1 MQLFQLDGFDKLTIE
16 AGLLRPGEIVI
27 VGVAGDGHQH
37 CTGRFRQLAK
47 LAGNLVAIEPR
58 QQDVQQDNLGPE
70 GACRRQG
77 HGTIVRHLDI
87 MSPDAQKNGEAV
99 NRILAVIDDEDAHK
113 LFPRTWQRQDWPLL
127 YYRKAVSGL
136 PGILGEKPRESLTRA
151 RGRCLHLRPS
161 SIMAA
166 MHICL
171 FDIDGTLL
179 NSGGAGKAAMESALA
194 TEFGLGRVQQG
205 VPYSGRTDRAIGH
218 ELLRIHGIEPTPAN
232 WRRLQRAYLGNLPS
246 CLGRHNG
253 KVLPGI
259 AALLGRL
266 RNHDGAAVGLLTGN
280 IRAGAEAKLGYFG
293 LFHHFQFGGFGDE
306 HLERDDVAREAL
318 AAAHAFCGRVACE
331 RIWVIGDTPLDV
343 RCARAIGARV
353 AAVATGVHSLAELEA
368 EQPDLL
374 LADLSDAAP
383 LLAKWS

>member
-1 MQLFQLDGFDKLTIE
+1 MF
-16 AGLLRPGEIVI
+16 
-27 VGVAGDGHQH
+27 
-37 CTGRFRQLAK
+37 
-47 LAGNLVAIEPR
+47 
-58 QQDVQQDNLGPE
+58 
-70 GACRRQG
+70 
-77 HGTIVRHLDI
+77 
-87 MSPDAQKNGEAV
+87 
-99 NRILAVIDDEDAHK
+99 
-113 LFPRTWQRQDWPLL
+113 
-127 YYRKAVSGL
+127 
-136 PGILGEKPRESLTRA
+136 
-151 RGRCLHLRPS
+151 
-161 SIMAA
+161 A

-179 NSGGAGKAAMESALA
+179 NSGGAGKAAMESGLLR
-194 TEFGLGRVQQG
+194 EFGLERIEQS

-218 ELLRIHGIEPTPAN
+218 DLLRLHGIEPTPGN
-232 WRRLQRAYLGNLPS
+232 WRRLQEAYLRNLPS
-246 CLGRHNG
+246 CLGRYNG

-259 AALLGRL
+259 AALLERL
-266 RNHDGAAVGLLTGN
+266 SAHHGAVVGLLTGN

-374 LADLSDAAP
+374 LADLSDATA
-383 LLAKWS
+383 LFARWS